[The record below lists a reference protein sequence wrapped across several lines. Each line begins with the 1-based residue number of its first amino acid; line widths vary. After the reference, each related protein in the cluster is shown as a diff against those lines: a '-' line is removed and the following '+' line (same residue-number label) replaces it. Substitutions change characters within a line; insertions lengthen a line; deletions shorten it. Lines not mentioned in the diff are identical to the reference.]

1 MHLFIFL
8 LLALLATVFVFA
20 VVSYVPVSTNA
31 ASLSAFAVEDYL
43 PERFN
48 LGGSSVRVARLDD

>member
-31 ASLSAFAVEDYL
+31 ASLSAFAGEDYF

-48 LGGSSVRVARLDD
+48 